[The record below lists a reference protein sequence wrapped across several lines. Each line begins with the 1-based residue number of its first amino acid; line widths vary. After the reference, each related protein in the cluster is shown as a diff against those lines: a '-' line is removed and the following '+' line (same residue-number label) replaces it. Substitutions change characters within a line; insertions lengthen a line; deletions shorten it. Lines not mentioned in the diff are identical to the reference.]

1 MNKFKNL
8 SKSLVMACFLFL
20 SVILLN
26 PITTYA
32 EEQEDNNNQKVNDQV
47 LAQQLMEEEINTNVV
62 SGWQKNDKS
71 FIFTTI
77 YDDFGDYRGY
87 KIVQINKGDTNPQEV
102 IDYRND
108 IKNVCSIGELQETT
122 LEYDGEEHQSIN
134 IVCMQKVGNEG
145 SFTLDGDKVTI
156 NKGYGKTDGYV
167 VGLKVLNSSF
177 DEVKGG
183 NIVNDILYVD
193 DNNGGSA
200 ITIPKEVVEEEQS
213 QEMTNTSTNNLDKE
227 KIILIGLVVG
237 IVIIVIL
244 IICLIKK
251 KKNNKVQN
259 DGIANQTNVSSNQ
272 TTPQAVGVKIPQAQ
286 NINQDNAKEE
296 QQVQIQAQNQDD
308 MNFNSQQKLGAKT
321 TPQET
326 NVGED
331 VKVENSGDK
340 VSQENI
346 DFLLSTAQALQQD
359 NQINGGH

>member
-1 MNKFKNL
+1 
-8 SKSLVMACFLFL
+8 MACFLFL

-47 LAQQLMEEEINTNVV
+47 LAQQLMEEEIDTNVV

-87 KIVQINKGDTNPQEV
+87 KIVQINKGDTNPQEI

-200 ITIPKEVVEEEQS
+200 ITIPKEVVEE
-213 QEMTNTSTNNLDKE
+213 DR
-227 KIILIGLVVG
+227 
-237 IVIIVIL
+237 
-244 IICLIKK
+244 
-251 KKNNKVQN
+251 
-259 DGIANQTNVSSNQ
+259 
-272 TTPQAVGVKIPQAQ
+272 
-286 NINQDNAKEE
+286 
-296 QQVQIQAQNQDD
+296 
-308 MNFNSQQKLGAKT
+308 
-321 TPQET
+321 
-326 NVGED
+326 
-331 VKVENSGDK
+331 
-340 VSQENI
+340 
-346 DFLLSTAQALQQD
+346 
-359 NQINGGH
+359 GG